1 MYGELTLR
9 KEGFSGDGVEGVNA
23 GQMSV
28 RRVGDDLWIEGLP
41 EDSECGLS
49 IVDPSGRVLST
60 EYRREGRSAESL
72 WRVWLPAPI
81 CFRLLPVKVGKRSVS
96 SSRPERTS

>member
-1 MYGELTLR
+1 MTLR

-41 EDSECGLS
+41 EDSECRLS

-60 EYRREGRSAESL
+60 EYRREGCSGRISL
-72 WRVWLPAPI
+72 ARLASGTYLLRVVTGEDRQT
-81 CFRLLPVKVGKRSVS
+81 FRFVK
-96 SSRPERTS
+96 